1 MLHVI
6 LGHIPESTIKRIVKN
21 NLVNGLKVS
30 YEQIKNLKLGIC
42 PTCMM
47 TKMKAFPIY
56 PTMEPASYGVF
67 ECLSFDIIE
76 FGQQVRSIDSYR
88 YVALYVDH
96 CTNKLMVYGMKRKD
110 ELLSTLKLIIHQYGP
125 TRNRNSLSLNYL
137 NCDSGSEQLE
147 VNFLTYCRTN
157 NIYINT
163 STLTLVHP
171 TSINRTSLNAL

>member
-6 LGHIPESTIKRIVKN
+6 LGHIPESSIKRIVKN
-21 NLVNGLKVS
+21 NLVNGLKFS
-30 YEQIKNLKLGIC
+30 YDQIKNLRLGLC
-42 PTCMM
+42 PTFMM

-76 FGQQVRSIDSYR
+76 FGQQVRSIDGYR
-88 YVALYVDH
+88 YVVLYVGH

-125 TRNRNSLSLNYL
+125 TRNRNSLTLNYL
-137 NCDSGSEQLE
+137 NCD
-147 VNFLTYCRTN
+147 
-157 NIYINT
+157 
-163 STLTLVHP
+163 
-171 TSINRTSLNAL
+171 